1 MRNTIIAAVM
11 ACLAAPAAANE
22 FRPALE
28 AFLDSEIRGWS
39 QAEEI
44 VAAIR
49 AQNAANAGMDEAGIL
64 ALDAAWQAEI
74 GAAETPTI
82 DPVLD
87 NAAAEFLR
95 GRVGASGGRIT
106 EVFVMDS
113 LGLNV
118 AASAVTSDIW
128 QGDEAKF
135 TETFPHGAG
144 GVHFSE
150 VELDESTQRY
160 QAQISITIVD
170 PDNGEAIGAM
180 TVGVDAEGML

>member
-1 MRNTIIAAVM
+1 MRTRHLAVVMAVFATPAAVD
-11 ACLAAPAAANE
+11 E

-28 AFLDSEIRGWS
+28 AFLESDIRGWS
-39 QAEEI
+39 QAEQI

-49 AQNAANAGMDEAGIL
+49 TQNAANAGLGEAEIL
-64 ALDAAWQAEI
+64 ALDTAWRAEI

-95 GRVGASGGRIT
+95 GQVGASGGRIT
-106 EVFVMDS
+106 EVFVVDA

-135 TETFPHGAG
+135 TETFPNGAAG
-144 GVHFSE
+144 SISATSN
-150 VELDESTQRY
+150 STNRPS
-160 QAQISITIVD
+160 ATRRRSRSRSSIPTAASPSVR
-170 PDNGEAIGAM
+170 
-180 TVGVDAEGML
+180 